1 MKRRKQN
8 MKKVICLIAIALMIA
23 SVAFAAGKVR
33 MTTKDLPGLKGTWA
47 GILSF
52 GQFEQ
57 GGTSPA
63 TLEILN
69 DTVPVKAKFTITNV
83 PQQIANMMG
92 VKEGQNVYEGEGVIT
107 TQGTLFFTGPLKNF
121 MEVGL
126 ISKDKINIRYI
137 YNTVS
142 GEGDFKKKK

>member
-1 MKRRKQN
+1 
-8 MKKVICLIAIALMIA
+8 MKKMICLIAVALMVA
-23 SVAFAAGKVR
+23 SVALAAPK
-33 MTTKDLPGLKGTWA
+33 MIITAKDLPALKGTWE
-47 GILSF
+47 GILGF
-52 GQFEQ
+52 GQFE

-63 TLEILN
+63 KLEILN
-69 DTVPVKAKFTITNV
+69 DTVPVKVKFTITNV
-83 PQQIANMMG
+83 PQQIANQIG
-92 VKEGQNVYEGEGVIT
+92 VQQGQNVYQGEGVLT